1 MTKRLA
7 YIGFLGLIGLM
18 GFIGYP
24 QPLQGQTVVSFNV
37 PTSMCAG
44 STQTVSF
51 GYARTHNVVIGDE
64 GSTLGH
70 SERIFLPDGVPCGEM
85 GCSYRSP
92 VTFTAFEPGATIT
105 SAEDIKY
112 LRVNME
118 HSWIGDLYI
127 GITCPNGQTAS
138 LLKYGGDG
146 SSSCLSTIPVTHRG
160 WASGDNVA
168 VGTFLGAAH
177 DGENNSRPCDST
189 ATDNE
194 PGVGWNYCWSNNTT
208 SNYSYAHSSASD
220 DGIIYRSGHIVSS
233 GSNAIIDS
241 SNVTAKTNF
250 YHPDQNFSSLI
261 GCPLNGDWYIEV
273 MDGWSG
279 DNGYIFEWELSLDAE
294 LIPQDTCLVD
304 SFSVSGY
311 GITKVNDSTFI
322 INAPRELTHDTT
334 VYYNYHVY
342 SSCGND
348 FDSTVA
354 LTFRAIFVHI
364 DTTICDNHPLQIGTR
379 ILNETG
385 EYTVTLTS
393 AAQCDSI
400 VEVSLTVHPHQE
412 IHLYD
417 TICQKDS
424 YTIND
429 TTLYQ
434 TGTYRFPHTNIFGC
448 DSIETLHL
456 WVFGDELKAIIKA
469 IPLLVTPSEP
479 DIRLY
484 DCSHLNTS
492 CRWIIDDRYFSERQF
507 TYTYPV
513 EADSLPVTLVAYS
526 VQGCTDTAVS
536 VIHIDR
542 STMFTPNVFTPN
554 ESTNNTWQPGMQ
566 DILTME
572 IWIYSREGQLVC
584 HLEGTDAKWNGTNS
598 KGEPCPQGAY
608 VYTILYKTVAIPEKQ
623 NKTKGTILL
632 LR

>member
-1 MTKRLA
+1 MKK
-7 YIGFLGLIGLM
+7 IMFLIQKCIILIYCLL
-18 GFIGYP
+18 
-24 QPLQGQTVVSFNV
+24 PLCMQGQRIVRVDVDSVACFDSVLIRVGFSEGNEIMV
-37 PTSMCAG
+37 ENLPTSLSHPEVA
-44 STQTVSF
+44 
-51 GYARTHNVVIGDE
+51 
-64 GSTLGH
+64 
-70 SERIFLPDGVPCGEM
+70 FLPDAIPCGSL

-92 VTFTAFEPGATIT
+92 VTFSCFDSTATI
-105 SAEDIKY
+105 SSVNDINFVR
-112 LRVNME
+112 LNIE
-118 HSWIGDLYI
+118 HSYIGDIFI
-127 GITCPNGQTAS
+127 GITCPNGQRAS
-138 LLKYGGDG
+138 LMNYSFYG
-146 SSSCLSTIPVTHRG
+146 SSDCSNSVPSEYCGWTLGYSVPISTY
-160 WASGDNVA
+160 
-168 VGTFLGAAH
+168 LGMPN
-177 DGENNSRPCDST
+177 DEQNSSQPCTST
-189 ATDNE
+189 APGNE
-194 PGVGWNYCWSNNTT
+194 PGIGWNYCWSNNTE
-208 SNYSYAHSSASD
+208 NGYVYAGD
-220 DGIIYRSGHIVSS
+220 DGIIYRIGNSHNGT
-233 GSNAIIDS
+233 IDS
-241 SNVTAKTNF
+241 SDVAAGTQF

-400 VEVSLTVHPHQE
+400 VEVSLTVLPHQE

-417 TICQKDS
+417 TICKKDS

-456 WVFGDELKAIIKA
+456 WVFGDELKAVIKA